1 MIEKGLDM
9 QFLNELNSGLLAS
22 ASAANSADGAPNFFS
37 DLWSRFESTFITDN
51 RWKMFLDGLLTTVQ
65 ITLFA
70 AVLGIALG
78 FLIAM
83 IRSTH
88 DMTILKKKCRKP
100 SDYILKFLNFI
111 CNIYI
116 TVIRGTPVVIQ
127 LLIMYNIIFATSRN
141 KVLVAVLSFGI
152 NSGAYVAEIVRSGI
166 MSIDKGQFEASR
178 SIGFDYKRTM
188 IFIIMPQALKNILPA
203 LGNEFIVLVKETSVA
218 GYVAIMDLT
227 KVGNTIISRT
237 YDAFFPLISVAVF
250 YLIIVLILT
259 FLLKKLER
267 RLRNS
272 DH

>member
-1 MIEKGLDM
+1 M
-9 QFLNELNSGLLAS
+9 Q
-22 ASAANSADGAPNFFS
+22 NFFS
-37 DLWSRFESTFITDN
+37 EISSSFEKTFITDD
-51 RWKMFLDGLLTTVQ
+51 RWLQLLNGLGVTVQ
-65 ITLFA
+65 ITIFA
-70 AVLGIALG
+70 ALIGLVLG
-78 FLIAM
+78 FLIAV

-88 DMTILKKKCRKP
+88 DMTVQGKKCRNF
-100 SDYILKFLNFI
+100 SDFILKFLNFL

-116 TVIRGTPVVIQ
+116 TIIRGTPVVIQ
-127 LLIMYNIIFATSRN
+127 LMIMYFIVFASSRNGIFA
-141 KVLVAVLSFGI
+141 AILSFGI

-178 SIGFDYKRTM
+178 SLGFNYSSTM
-188 IFIIMPQALKNILPA
+188 IHIILPQAFKNILPA

-218 GYVAIMDLT
+218 GYVALQDLT
-227 KVGNTIISRT
+227 YVGNLIRSRT
-237 YDAFFPLISVAVF
+237 YEAFFPLITVALI